1 MEDRLKKLYAS
12 LGLNVGAKS
21 SNLAMIKS
29 ICAGFS
35 IVEQNFDTVLNE
47 IFADSSLNIGRQ
59 KMCELF
65 DVTRFDKDVIKK
77 FISSKYDDYR
87 LNELKNEFQKIL
99 DSFEIGFS
107 SSTTMMFTIIVLL
120 IVLLIFLIVFPYC
133 FCMLP
138 KTFFILRILCIILAS
153 YFYHFLQT
161 DFNKKSKN
169 KSSLSVFAL
178 FLYYFIFNSLS
189 YTY

>member
-1 MEDRLKKLYAS
+1 MKSSNLTMEDRLKKLYAS

-77 FISSKYDDYR
+77 FVSSKYDDYR

-107 SSTTMMFTIIVLL
+107 SVFNMFIAMFSKICISSVKHFIYSIDCSLFFATISVTKL
-120 IVLLIFLIVFPYC
+120 
-133 FCMLP
+133 
-138 KTFFILRILCIILAS
+138 FF
-153 YFYHFLQT
+153 
-161 DFNKKSKN
+161 KS
-169 KSSLSVFAL
+169 
-178 FLYYFIFNSLS
+178 
-189 YTY
+189 

>member
-1 MEDRLKKLYAS
+1 MKSNNLTMEDRLKKLYAS

-65 DVTRFDKDVIKK
+65 DVTHFDKDVIKK
-77 FISSKYDDYR
+77 IISSKYDDYR

-107 SSTTMMFTIIVLL
+107 SVFNMFIGPIGSENFGDIFKVTSFLDDYLCPGVVLGASGANL
-120 IVLLIFLIVFPYC
+120 DFDAYDSFDYC
-133 FCMLP
+133 ADDWEKICNN
-138 KTFFILRILCIILAS
+138 TFNF
-153 YFYHFLQT
+153 F
-161 DFNKKSKN
+161 D
-169 KSSLSVFAL
+169 SLGGN
-178 FLYYFIFNSLS
+178 I
-189 YTY
+189 

>member
-1 MEDRLKKLYAS
+1 MKSNNLTMEDRLKKLYAS
-12 LGLNVGAKS
+12 LGLNVGEKS

-107 SSTTMMFTIIVLL
+107 SVFNMFIGPFGSENFGNIFKATSFLDDYLCPGVVLGASGANL
-120 IVLLIFLIVFPYC
+120 DFDVYDSFDYC
-133 FCMLP
+133 ADDWEKICNN
-138 KTFFILRILCIILAS
+138 TFNF
-153 YFYHFLQT
+153 F
-161 DFNKKSKN
+161 D
-169 KSSLSVFAL
+169 SLGGN
-178 FLYYFIFNSLS
+178 I
-189 YTY
+189 

>member
-1 MEDRLKKLYAS
+1 MKSNNLTMEDRLKKLYAS

-99 DSFEIGFS
+99 NSFEIGW
-107 SSTTMMFTIIVLL
+107 LL
-120 IVLLIFLIVFPYC
+120 WRGTPQSPAVTAQHKARPSGAL
-133 FCMLP
+133 
-138 KTFFILRILCIILAS
+138 KGSLAI
-153 YFYHFLQT
+153 QAC
-161 DFNKKSKN
+161 KRRKN
-169 KSSLSVFAL
+169 KS
-178 FLYYFIFNSLS
+178 
-189 YTY
+189 

>member
-1 MEDRLKKLYAS
+1 MKSNNLTMEDRLKKLYAS

-99 DSFEIGFS
+99 NSFEIGFS
-107 SSTTMMFTIIVLL
+107 SVFNMFIGPIGSEISAIFLKLHHFWMIIFARVLCLVQAVQIL
-120 IVLLIFLIVFPYC
+120 ILMHMIHLITVLMIGKKFVIIHLIFLIV
-133 FCMLP
+133 
-138 KTFFILRILCIILAS
+138 
-153 YFYHFLQT
+153 
-161 DFNKKSKN
+161 
-169 KSSLSVFAL
+169 
-178 FLYYFIFNSLS
+178 
-189 YTY
+189 

>member
-1 MEDRLKKLYAS
+1 MKSNNLTMEDRLKKLYAS

-59 KMCELF
+59 KI
-65 DVTRFDKDVIKK
+65 IKK

-107 SSTTMMFTIIVLL
+107 SVFNMFIGPIGSENFGNIFKVTSFLDDYLCPGVVLGASGANL
-120 IVLLIFLIVFPYC
+120 DFYAYDSFDYC
-133 FCMLP
+133 ADDWEKICNN
-138 KTFFILRILCIILAS
+138 TFNF
-153 YFYHFLQT
+153 F
-161 DFNKKSKN
+161 D
-169 KSSLSVFAL
+169 SLGGNIWAVQ
-178 FLYYFIFNSLS
+178 IKQN
-189 YTY
+189 